1 MVVDDRVRDT
11 FKAAGRNLRGVG
23 HAAVAGAAGVGLMAG
38 NLMKSA
44 KNRADDWKP
53 AKANNGEVTMKKST
67 LVALLLAIGVVVGV
81 LAALYFY
88 VLRRER
94 ELDEY
99 EQLLFSEDFSDDL
112 PDTFGDEDLDDSK
125 D

>member
-1 MVVDDRVRDT
+1 MVVDDRVRDS
-11 FKAAGRNLRGVG
+11 FKTASRNLRGVG
-23 HAAVAGAAGVGLMAG
+23 HAAAAGAAGVGFLAG
-38 NLMKSA
+38 NIVKSA
-44 KNRADDWKP
+44 KDRADEWKP
-53 AKANNGEVTMKKST
+53 AKLKTGEVTMKKST

-88 VLRRER
+88 VIRRER